1 LYELFRVIMAGEL
14 PRVNIAVKDRIL
26 LHLLNED
33 EQADRFVVSPA
44 LTRPGIAEACA
55 QHPPNVSRAMR
66 NLLRQKHVSEH
77 TRSIRGDDR
86 RQKTWQLTESGKEL
100 AKIRLEKLG
109 KTMVLIRDK
118 EGGLLEV
125 IADDVPARLQSELS
139 ILQILLHA
147 QHEGVL
153 TFGDIRFGLV
163 KKKDVD
169 DNSLPPPGRLK
180 LLAGAHATYHTA
192 PPATRTVHGRK
203 DILSGITDWFSKGSP
218 CLVVH
223 GIAGIGKS
231 TLIANWLQSEIENQP
246 HLSICWY
253 PCQPWDKTVG
263 LAVSLLHRFGVN
275 DKHDPY
281 QIMETLPL
289 TPGSEIDIDSWRRR
303 LLAYLTDAQAI
314 RERFSVEAGGPPPY
328 WLIILDD
335 IHHIVKESRDL
346 LGALLDISKKAP
358 LRLVMI
364 SRTTLDV
371 YDRRDVHTRSL
382 VEELAL
388 QGLSVDEVSK
398 WLENLDTESPSAEEI
413 HRLTGGHPLAMELL
427 ELYGN
432 VTHGDWLKFLDEEII
447 RYMPEEEFE
456 LLATLAVSDKPIPWD
471 VLAKSVDWDGNPPQR
486 LLEYGLLLDLE
497 EGMWLHEAL
506 RERFLREVGSTQS
519 ERKKKLA
526 D

>member
-1 LYELFRVIMAGEL
+1 MSGEL

-33 EQADRFVVSPA
+33 EQADRFVVSSA

-66 NLLRQKHVSEH
+66 TLLRQRHVTEH
-77 TRSIRGDDR
+77 TRAIRGDDR
-86 RQKTWQLTESGKEL
+86 RQKTWQLTESGREL
-100 AKIRLEKLG
+100 AKQRVIKLG

-118 EGGLLEV
+118 DGGLLEV
-125 IADDVPARLQSELS
+125 SALEVPARLQSELS
-139 ILQILLHA
+139 LLQILLHA

-163 KKKDVD
+163 KKKDGEES
-169 DNSLPPPGRLK
+169 NYPPPGRLK

-203 DILSGITDWFSKGSP
+203 ETLSTIGEWFSDGSP

-231 TLIANWLQSEIENQP
+231 TIIANWLQSEIENQP

-263 LAVSLLHRFGVN
+263 LAVSLLHRFGVD

-289 TPGSEIDIDSWRRR
+289 TPGSDIDVDSWRRR

-314 RERFSVEAGGPPPY
+314 RERFSVDAGGPPPY
-328 WLIILDD
+328 WLIVLDD

-346 LGALLDISKKAP
+346 IGALLDISKKAP
-358 LRLVMI
+358 LRIVMI

-382 VEELAL
+382 VEELSL
-388 QGLSVDEVSK
+388 QGLSIDEVST
-398 WLENLDTESPSAEEI
+398 WAESIEAEVPTAEEI
-413 HRLTGGHPLAMELL
+413 HKLTGGHPLAMELL

-447 RYMPEEEFE
+447 RHMPPEEFE
-456 LLATLAVSDKPIPWD
+456 LLATLSVAKKPVPWD
-471 VLAKSVDWDGNPPQR
+471 KLAKSVNWDGIPPQR

-506 RERFLREVGSTQS
+506 RERFLREVGTTQL
-519 ERKKKLA
+519 EREQKLE